1 MNLRFLLGESQ
12 FQANWFSS
20 QFAIPAKWCSVL
32 LSFGLFPGARLAI
45 YSIALS
51 VPYLNG
57 SFPAK
62 RTLDLFVSKRIVF
75 LWAYCSSSL
84 RCGLLQID
92 SRNKRKALLV
102 WVLFLYTFYS
112 ICWLPLTFR
121 IYNYNWRGKSVL
133 TQSSLRSWRFCMANA
148 PMSGELPG
156 INSFNQ
162 RRVWGCSN
170 RNSQYHLFFFEIWLW
185 LKVRCN
191 HSPYRHTL
199 ACVTGVR
206 KGIWERGFGRWPRRL
221 VAHAHNSRAN

>member
-1 MNLRFLLGESQ
+1 MFRHCEHQEIITEKSYFYAPSFPVRKIFIATAREEMNLRFLLGESQ

-32 LSFGLFPGARLAI
+32 LSFGLFPGGRLAI

-57 SFPAK
+57 SFPAE

-102 WVLFLYTFYS
+102 WVFIPLYV
-112 ICWLPLTFR
+112 LLHLLTAVNVS
-121 IYNYNWRGKSVL
+121 YL
-133 TQSSLRSWRFCMANA
+133 QL
-148 PMSGELPG
+148 
-156 INSFNQ
+156 
-162 RRVWGCSN
+162 
-170 RNSQYHLFFFEIWLW
+170 
-185 LKVRCN
+185 
-191 HSPYRHTL
+191 
-199 ACVTGVR
+199 
-206 KGIWERGFGRWPRRL
+206 
-221 VAHAHNSRAN
+221 